1 MRITLGGKR
10 PFLAALFVSVQ
21 QVNKCLAIKILTC
34 FCFTIINL
42 RALHADNLAGCT
54 GLVIAILQHAVGLRA
69 ADQCANATVCRV
81 DTLADHI
88 ASHPAVHNRTAGL
101 QLTHQ
106 AAGMLQIA
114 VLSIGGN
121 ICQRPAVDN
130 QTLAGPGNR
139 PGIVGRSN
147 AAFNAQI
154 LHNCI
159 WAERFPNIIFIAKG
173 YGMAVAVKNSVH
185 FCWKIII
192 CRFNFQISVQAI
204 IFTSLHISQTTD
216 ACYGNNFLAAQINN
230 RQNTLC

>member
-10 PFLAALFVSVQ
+10 PFLAALFVSIQ

-121 ICQRPAVDN
+121 IRQRPAVDN

-204 IFTSLHISQTTD
+204 IFTSLHIFQTTD
-216 ACYGNNFLAAQINN
+216 ACYGNNFLAAPINN